1 MARSDGKLD
10 QTDPQEAAMLT
21 RLVFESTLSD
31 HNQTNLPYT
40 VRQVLKL
47 EKGDKIR
54 YTIQPD
60 GSIHI
65 TRVEPAVRDD
75 PALGRF
81 LNFLARDIAANP
93 ERVQVLDAELVTY
106 LQTMTQTVQVDLN
119 APLAAAD
126 E

>member
-1 MARSDGKLD
+1 MFTTL
-10 QTDPQEAAMLT
+10 E
-21 RLVFESTLSD
+21 FESTLTD

-65 TRVEPAVRDD
+65 TRAEPAVRDD
-75 PALGRF
+75 PALGQF
-81 LNFLARDIAANP
+81 LSFLARDIAAHP
-93 ERVQVLDAELVTY
+93 ERVQALDTELVAY
-106 LQTMTQTVQVDLN
+106 IQTMTQNVQVDLN

>member
-1 MARSDGKLD
+1 MVRSDGKLD

-40 VRQVLKL
+40 VRQALKL

-65 TRVEPAVRDD
+65 TRAEPAVRDD
-75 PALGRF
+75 PALGQF
-81 LNFLARDIAANP
+81 LSFLARDIAAHP
-93 ERVQVLDAELVTY
+93 ERVQALDTELVAY
-106 LQTMTQTVQVDLN
+106 IQTMTQNVQVDLN